1 MPGKEIKGR
10 SKIAN
15 YRHGGRTG
23 KQFGGPLT
31 QPLARPGVAQP
42 GVAQPGVAQPGVAQP
57 GVAQPGVA
65 RPGVAR
71 PGVARPGVGQPGVM
85 PTRPLGLKDGG
96 RTGFNSGG
104 NGSAKKKKKETW
116 KEKKIRKR
124 KEESQQVSRDTLA
137 EAVKD
142 FRSTKGKV
150 HTIKKGQEDSVKRI
164 NKLIDKQVYFHS
176 EKELKKGYGKVRD
189 KGWGGKHSQKKPEH
203 N

>member
-15 YRHGGRTG
+15 YRHGGRTE

-31 QPLARPGVAQP
+31 QPLARPGVGQP
-42 GVAQPGVAQPGVAQP
+42 GVGQPGVG
-57 GVAQPGVA
+57 QPGVA

-71 PGVARPGVGQPGVM
+71 PGVM

-104 NGSAKKKKKETW
+104 NGSAKKTKKKETW

-137 EAVKD
+137 ESIKD
-142 FRSTKGKV
+142 LRSTKGKV
-150 HTIKKGQEDSVKRI
+150 HTIKKGQEDSAKRI
-164 NKLIDKQVYFHS
+164 NKLIEKQVYFHP